1 MARPWSL
8 VSGAA
13 ALALG
18 AACVLA
24 PVTARATPQDDAS
37 AEALFLDGRKLM
49 DAGRYDEACAKFAA
63 SQRFSPGVGTL
74 LNLGDCYEKSGKLAS
89 AWAVFRDAIEAS
101 QRAGR
106 SDRETLAR
114 ERAQAVEG
122 QLGKL
127 SLSVASPTPG
137 LVVKRDGIEVDPAAF
152 GVAVPVDAGEH
163 RVEASAPGYTTWAQ
177 RVITKDR
184 GVHSVAIPELTKSD
198 GDTPPAAGAGGSS
211 PEPEGE
217 GGSAQRTWGWVGVGV
232 GAAGLA
238 AGGVLALL
246 AKSKWDEA
254 QADYCRSERECTPR
268 GVELVDEA
276 RGLGNVAT
284 VASVAGVAVLGTGLV
299 LVLTAPSRPAAAAE
313 SARAPRGLSARFR
326 GGPGAGLFEVGGV
339 F

>member
-1 MARPWSL
+1 MSRWPS
-8 VSGAA
+8 VTS
-13 ALALG
+13 ALALVV
-18 AACVLA
+18 ACVLVPSA
-24 PVTARATPQDDAS
+24 ARAAPQDDAS

-49 DAGRYDEACAKFAA
+49 DAGRFDEACAKFAA

-74 LNLGDCYEKSGKLAS
+74 LNLGDCYEKAGKLAS

-106 SDRETLAR
+106 EDREVLAR
-114 ERAQAVEG
+114 DRAKALEG

-127 SLSVASPTPG
+127 SLSVTGARPG

-163 RVEASAPGYTTWAQ
+163 RVEASAPGYATWAQ
-177 RVITKDR
+177 RVVTKDR
-184 GVHSVAIPELTKSD
+184 GVHSVAIPELERDDATAAPPSGAGGGDPSPSD
-198 GDTPPAAGAGGSS
+198 GDA
-211 PEPEGE
+211 
-217 GGSAQRTWGWVGVGV
+217 GSAQRTWGWVGVGV

-238 AGGVLALL
+238 AGGVFALL

-254 QADYCRSERECTPR
+254 QSDYCRSDRECTPR

-276 RGLGNVAT
+276 RGLGNIAT
-284 VASVAGVAVLGTGLV
+284 VASVAGVAVLGTGIV
-299 LVLTAPSRPAAAAE
+299 LVLTSPSRPPAAAE
-313 SARAPRGLSARFR
+313 SARSPRGLRAQFR